1 MAWLRCEGGPNP
13 WACGPANGAG
23 SSTSAAESMC
33 YGGDNGWLTVRKAST
48 SLAPRKTS
56 RGAQAELDRGKH
68 IFILTKI
75 LALMGLPSQQRK

>member
-1 MAWLRCEGGPNP
+1 
-13 WACGPANGAG
+13 
-23 SSTSAAESMC
+23 MC